1 MNFTI
6 EFLPLW
12 QACAIICCTKILE
25 ISIQSVKTVCMVK
38 GHRVIAALLAFVECM
53 IWGLVVSSVITS
65 LNSNTSWLISYCLG
79 YAAGIFIGSLIE
91 SKIALG
97 TSNLCIMVPDSH
109 INDVENYLRDNNR
122 GFTILKGHGS
132 KEFMSVVIII
142 LPRKDVK
149 SVIKEMTKITEN
161 KAFVITL
168 DVSNFTGGYGIRK

>member
-12 QACAIICCTKILE
+12 QACAIICLTKIIE

-38 GHRVIAALLAFVECM
+38 GRRIIASLLAFIECM

-65 LNSNTSWLISYCLG
+65 LNNNTSWLVSYCLG

-97 TSNLCIMVPDSH
+97 TSALLIMVPDAY
-109 INDVENYLRDNNR
+109 IKDVENYFVENNR
-122 GFTILKGHGS
+122 GLTVFNGRGS
-132 KEFMSVVIII
+132 KEYMTIVMTI
-142 LPRKDVK
+142 LPRKEVK
-149 SVIKEMTKITEN
+149 SVIKKITTITEN
-161 KAFVITL
+161 KAFITITE
-168 DVSNFTGGYGIRK
+168 VSNFTGGYGIRK